1 MAILDKAE
9 LVNYMITKHRNDY
22 GDDISPIKLQ
32 KGLYFLFAFWGGQV
46 IKQKNNKNL
55 EIEMNFDENLFDADF
70 VAWAYGPVDK
80 NVYSKYKKMSDD
92 EKKLINQN
100 KLNCEKVIKDFVDN
114 LLDRIFAS
122 NDFGLVDLSH
132 EDEVWKKN
140 HKYSDKMPSE
150 DIINEYASR

>member
-70 VAWAYGPVDK
+70 VAWA
-80 NVYSKYKKMSDD
+80 
-92 EKKLINQN
+92 
-100 KLNCEKVIKDFVDN
+100 
-114 LLDRIFAS
+114 
-122 NDFGLVDLSH
+122 
-132 EDEVWKKN
+132 
-140 HKYSDKMPSE
+140 
-150 DIINEYASR
+150 